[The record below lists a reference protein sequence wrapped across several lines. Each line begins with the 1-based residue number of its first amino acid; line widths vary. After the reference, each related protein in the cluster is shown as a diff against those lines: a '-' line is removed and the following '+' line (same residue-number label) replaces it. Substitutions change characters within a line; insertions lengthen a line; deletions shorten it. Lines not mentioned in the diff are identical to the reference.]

1 MRSGSGNGNEHEAA
15 LKGASSGGLGP
26 SSAFSDGHVD
36 VHRPER
42 AHSWGVPPVPGFP
55 DRRNIGLTDPSGTGN
70 VERLA
75 EKICVLGDSGV
86 GKTSLVRR
94 YAQDRFDDDYI
105 TTCGAKVTVKK
116 IRLDYPERNLQ
127 PRLSVQIWD
136 VTGEHGGSL
145 NPAFYRGASGALV
158 VGDAVRLETQ
168 LDLWRWIEAFRAEA
182 GDVPV
187 IIVVNKSDIM
197 DRQEFDFL
205 LMDDLASE
213 YGCSY
218 TMTSARRND
227 RVDEA
232 FRTLCQSMVRRRLEG
247 SREGAGAC

>member
-1 MRSGSGNGNEHEAA
+1 MRSSSGNGNEQEAG
-15 LKGASSGGLGP
+15 LNGARFGGLCP
-26 SSAFSDGHVD
+26 SSAFTDGHID

-42 AHSWGVPPVPGFP
+42 NHSWEVPHVPGFP
-55 DRRNIGLTDPSGTGN
+55 DRRNIALTGHSGTRN

-75 EKICVLGDSGV
+75 EKICVLGNSGV

-105 TTCGAKVTVKK
+105 TTCGARVTVKK

-127 PRLSVQIWD
+127 SRLSVQIWD
-136 VTGEHGGSL
+136 VSGEHGRSL
-145 NPAFYRGASGALV
+145 NPAFFRGASGALV

-168 LDLWRWIEAFRAEA
+168 LDLWKWIEDFRAVA
-182 GDVPV
+182 GNVPV
-187 IIVVNKSDIM
+187 MIVVNKSDIM
-197 DRQEFDFL
+197 DRQEFDYL
-205 LMDDLASE
+205 LMDDLSKE
-213 YGCSY
+213 YGCIY
-218 TMTSARRND
+218 TMTSARHND